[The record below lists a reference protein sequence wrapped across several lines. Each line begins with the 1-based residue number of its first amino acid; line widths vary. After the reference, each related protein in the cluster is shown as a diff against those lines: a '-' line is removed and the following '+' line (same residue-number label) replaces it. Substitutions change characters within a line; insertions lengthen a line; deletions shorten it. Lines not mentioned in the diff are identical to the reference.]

1 MHDDS
6 EEAHPRPAS
15 SSAARG
21 RQDNDATASGDA
33 PVIAIIIPY
42 FQRKPGLLAQC
53 VRSILDQADAPPYQ
67 IIVVDDGS
75 PVAAEADLAELMP
88 EAGTRLRI
96 IRQQN
101 AGPGAARNRGLD
113 EVPPGTRYVAFLD
126 SDDAW
131 HGPFLADAV
140 HALELGYDLFFGNST
155 RTGKQGTRFEWD
167 HRPEFN
173 IRAAEHP
180 VIDEARD
187 IQEYKGDF
195 FDLLVRRS
203 SIVSTT
209 TLAYR
214 YERFPA
220 IRFDARIYNGQ
231 DRLFKLTLGQDLQ
244 KVAFSARP
252 YAHEGE
258 GINIF
263 DKSQWGSPD
272 SLRFLASYIKLAKCI
287 LADIRLND
295 DQRRFVA
302 RQLVDSRRSFVASIL
317 HLLGKRA
324 PIDWRR
330 IGATFREDPAT
341 AATVVPQLLRIAF
354 RRLSPRSQ

>member
-1 MHDDS
+1 MQDS
-6 EEAHPRPAS
+6 EEARPRPAPES
-15 SSAARG
+15 TASAASR
-21 RQDNDATASGDA
+21 DDSPAVTGDA
-33 PVIAIIIPY
+33 PVIAVIIPF
-42 FQRKPGLLAQC
+42 FQRTPGLLAQC
-53 VRSILDQADAPPYQ
+53 VQSILEQPDAPPYQ

-75 PVAAEADLAELMP
+75 PIAAAAELEELLP
-88 EAGTRLRI
+88 IAGERLRI
-96 IRQQN
+96 IRQPN
-101 AGPGAARNRGLD
+101 AGPGAARNHGLD

-126 SDDAW
+126 SDDTW
-131 HGPFLADAV
+131 QGPFLADAV
-140 HALELGYDLFFGNST
+140 HALGLGYDLFFGNST
-155 RTGKQGTRFEWD
+155 RIGKQGTRFEWD
-167 HRPEFN
+167 RLPELN

-180 VIDEARD
+180 AIDDMRG
-187 IQEYKGDF
+187 IHEYKGDF
-195 FDLLVRRS
+195 FDLLVHRS

-231 DRLFKLTLGQDLQ
+231 DRLFKLTLGQELQ
-244 KVAFSARP
+244 KVAFSAQP

-330 IGATFREDPAT
+330 IGATFRDDPAT